1 MAEGVRIRI
10 VGDDSEFVKTL
21 EGLEK
26 RAQTA
31 FRGIRTA
38 GGDWGLGSLSTLAGL
53 CMSRVGQLGA
63 QLERLRP
70 SVQRGL
76 EGLVSGLAGRLT
88 YGVEIDGDV
97 SSLQGALSG
106 AADGLAGGIRA
117 QRSAVVL
124 AADRLADAARQAM
137 SDTGGAYNAG
147 AQMAAGFQ
155 RGLNG
160 KRSSVETAARELAN
174 AATGAMRETL
184 QIKSPSRVT
193 MRMGEFAG
201 QGFEIGLSNSLQ
213 TAVRNAGRIAG
224 EMNLSPRM
232 SGMAAGGAAAAEP
245 RVAQP
250 IYLNVDGKTLA
261 GVITGDMRAALDRRS
276 RSIGLGVGR

>member
-31 FRGIRTA
+31 FRGIRA
-38 GGDWGLGSLSTLAGL
+38 
-53 CMSRVGQLGA
+53 V
-63 QLERLRP
+63 
-70 SVQRGL
+70 
-76 EGLVSGLAGRLT
+76 
-88 YGVEIDGDV
+88 
-97 SSLQGALSG
+97 
-106 AADGLAGGIRA
+106 DGLAGGLRA
-117 QRSAVVL
+117 QRSAVV
-124 AADRLADAARQAM
+124 AAANRLADAAQRAM
-137 SDTGGAYNAG
+137 GDSSGAYNAG

-155 RGLNG
+155 RGLSGN
-160 KRSSVETAARELAN
+160 RSAVEAAARALAN
-174 AATGAMRETL
+174 AASGAMRSTL

-201 QGFEIGLSNSLQ
+201 QGFEIGLRNSLQ
-213 TAVRNAGRIAG
+213 TAVRSAGRIAG

-232 SGMAAGGAAAAEP
+232 SGMAAASAATAES
-245 RVAQP
+245 RMAQP

-261 GVITGDMRAALDRRS
+261 TVITGDMRTALDRRN